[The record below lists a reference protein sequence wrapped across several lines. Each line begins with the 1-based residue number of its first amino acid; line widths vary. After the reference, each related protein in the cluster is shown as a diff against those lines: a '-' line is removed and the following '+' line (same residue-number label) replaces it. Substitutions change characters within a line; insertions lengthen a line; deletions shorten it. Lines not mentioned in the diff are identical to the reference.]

1 VSAVGPVARCA
12 LGFADVEQDPR
23 EIVARYWEGL
33 WHRHDLSIVDELI
46 GEPYVR
52 HSSAG
57 TKSLSHAQ
65 LKRELTEAW
74 QLLHDPATTIDDQ
87 VAAGDRVWT
96 RATTQGI
103 NLDTGETSVVTW
115 LVVHRLADGR
125 LVESW
130 AATLPGVDWRN

>member
-1 VSAVGPVARCA
+1 V
-12 LGFADVEQDPR
+12 VEDPR
-23 EIVARYWEGL
+23 AIVARYWEGL
-33 WHRHDLSIVDELI
+33 WRRRDLSVVDELI

-57 TKSLSHAQ
+57 TRSLTRAEF
-65 LKRELTEAW
+65 KRELKDAW
-74 QLLHDPATTIDDQ
+74 HLLHDPTTTIDDQ
-87 VAAGDRVWT
+87 VGAGDKVWT

-103 NLDTGETSVVTW
+103 NLDTGEPSVVTW

-130 AATLPGVDWRN
+130 SATLPDVDWRR